1 MTLQNPSFGIVT
13 DFYGI
18 NITVEEAILRLHKL
32 GIRFL
37 EIPEW
42 HWTAGKEASYGEKF
56 HPERVK
62 TVRLLLED
70 LGMKACQLHS
80 SAALA
85 AQSEES
91 RKLCVERIKVAID
104 LAAGLGCG
112 TLVIHIGGRHSVCKD
127 LPDSA
132 IFDAN
137 ARSLAELVSY
147 AKNTPVK
154 LAIENLMNETHRMGC
169 AISDLK
175 DLIDEVGSDKIGICM
190 DTGHANVNAMNV
202 PDAIREC
209 GDLLIATH
217 IQETC
222 PGNDLHVFPMTLRRG
237 KSTMNWFE
245 IFDAFA
251 RIRYPHP
258 MIGECAN
265 NCGELPLELADRYL
279 KAQKDLIESVLRRE
293 FEL

>member
-1 MTLQNPSFGIVT
+1 MELQNPSFGIVT

-18 NITVEEAILRLHKL
+18 NITLEEAILRLHKL

-112 TLVIHIGGRHSVCKD
+112 ALVIHIGGRHSVCKD
-127 LPDSA
+127 LSDSA

-169 AISDLK
+169 TISDLK
-175 DLIDEVGSDKIGICM
+175 DLIAETGSGQIGICM

-245 IFDAFA
+245 IFEAFA
-251 RIRYPHP
+251 QVNYANAL
-258 MIGECAN
+258 IGECAN
-265 NCGELPLELADRYL
+265 NCGELPLDLADRYL
-279 KAQKDLIESVLRRE
+279 ESQKNMIESVLRGE

>member
-85 AQSEES
+85 AQSKES

-112 TLVIHIGGRHSVCKD
+112 APSPFR
-127 LPDSA
+127 
-132 IFDAN
+132 
-137 ARSLAELVSY
+137 
-147 AKNTPVK
+147 
-154 LAIENLMNETHRMGC
+154 
-169 AISDLK
+169 
-175 DLIDEVGSDKIGICM
+175 
-190 DTGHANVNAMNV
+190 NV
-202 PDAIREC
+202 PTSTSPCGIRSPQQS
-209 GDLLIATH
+209 G
-217 IQETC
+217 
-222 PGNDLHVFPMTLRRG
+222 
-237 KSTMNWFE
+237 
-245 IFDAFA
+245 
-251 RIRYPHP
+251 IRSWKRP
-258 MIGECAN
+258 
-265 NCGELPLELADRYL
+265 
-279 KAQKDLIESVLRRE
+279 
-293 FEL
+293 